1 MKFLFPFIS
10 LLILLFLFDCT
21 NAPSA
26 PETNTRLAFNPN
38 GDFKIG
44 LIYRDNSYPSSETD
58 TTICED
64 WAITKRQ
71 MEVLLTKIEP
81 IDASTKHHTFDHLPC
96 TFRAKIQQNNQIF
109 KLMVNAG
116 AWLEISAKDTTWI
129 YRNSDTLLN
138 KLFLSEAGLQEE

>member
-1 MKFLFPFIS
+1 MKFLLTLIC
-10 LLILLFLFDCT
+10 LLSLLFLFDCA

-26 PETNTRLAFNPN
+26 PELNTRLAFNPN

-44 LIYRDNSYPSSETD
+44 LIYRDNSYASSETD

-64 WAITKRQ
+64 WAITKHQ
-71 MEVLLTKIEP
+71 MEVLLTKIKP
-81 IDASTKHHTFDHLPC
+81 IDASTKDHTFDDLPC

-116 AWLEISAKDTTWI
+116 AWLEISAKDTTWV
-129 YRNSDTLLN
+129 YGNYDTKLN
-138 KLFLSEAGLQEE
+138 ELFLSEANLQE